1 MKQTPIKHRGK
12 VSKLRA
18 KRQSKINETLCE
30 RAGGTWEFDGR
41 HWHCSGHSCE
51 FCGRAG
57 GCQAAHITSRAQGGI
72 ETVDNE
78 VVICQEC
85 HDILD
90 GGTAEVREQMTQRA
104 REIAGIKEV

>member
-1 MKQTPIKHRGK
+1 MKQSPIQRRGAK
-12 VSKLRA
+12 AKLRA
-18 KRQSKINETLCE
+18 KRQGKINEPLCE
-30 RAGGTWEFDGR
+30 RAGGTWEFDI

-57 GCQAAHITSRAQGGI
+57 DCQAAHIQSRAHGGI
-72 ETVDNE
+72 ETMDNE